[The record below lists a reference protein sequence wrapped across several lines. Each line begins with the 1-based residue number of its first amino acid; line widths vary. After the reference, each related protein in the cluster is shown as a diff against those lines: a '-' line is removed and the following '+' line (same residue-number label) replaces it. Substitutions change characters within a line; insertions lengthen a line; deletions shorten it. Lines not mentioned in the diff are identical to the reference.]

1 MITAPAAPK
10 QAKQRLTPCGTAVA
24 RSATWDTSCRSGPRP
39 RGRCV
44 VTLLNS
50 HNRRNGYR
58 TIMHFEPSPTTNSL
72 EEAVAVFVQHR
83 TRLLGIAYRVLG
95 SAVEAEDVV
104 QEAWLRW
111 QRTDR
116 SVVVSPVAFLAST
129 TTRLAINVA
138 QSARVRRETYIG
150 PWLPEPIDT
159 SSDPEVGAQRAEALE
174 LALLLVLE
182 KLSPTERAAY
192 VLREA
197 FDYTYPEIAEILQ
210 LTLVNVRKI
219 VSRAR
224 KHLSAEQRESVDA
237 EEHRHLLNTFVSA
250 AQTGDVASLE
260 ALLTPDVVSLSD
272 GNGIRGVARIPVLGR
287 ACVANL
293 ATAYPRFWRGADAR
307 PVDANGR
314 AGVMIYRDGE
324 PTTFLT
330 IAASKEGIHKV
341 MWVFNASKIAA
352 FLDSRFRF
360 AVALGSAP
368 GVCVPARV
376 MRGPGGEQRRLPTR
390 LSLMPDH
397 TGGHVI
403 DESTRALLRRGVPV
417 GTAAEGP
424 RPT

>member
-1 MITAPAAPK
+1 
-10 QAKQRLTPCGTAVA
+10 
-24 RSATWDTSCRSGPRP
+24 
-39 RGRCV
+39 
-44 VTLLNS
+44 
-50 HNRRNGYR
+50 
-58 TIMHFEPSPTTNSL
+58 MHFEPSPTTNSL

-83 TRLLGIAYRVLG
+83 TRLFGIAYRVLG

-104 QEAWLRW
+104 QEVWLRW
-111 QRTDR
+111 QKTDR

-224 KHLSAEQRESVDA
+224 KHLSAEQRVSVDA
-237 EEHRHLLNTFVSA
+237 AEHRRLLNTFVSA

-260 ALLTPDVVSLSD
+260 ALLTLDAVSLSD

-287 ACVANL
+287 ARVANL
-293 ATAYPRFWRGADAR
+293 ATAYPRFWRGADLR
-307 PVDANGR
+307 SVEANGR
-314 AGVMIYRDGE
+314 TGVMIYRDGE

-330 IAASKEGIHKV
+330 IAASKEGIHKL

-352 FLDSRFRF
+352 FLDSRSRF

-368 GVCVPARV
+368 GLWSRQRDEEAW
-376 MRGPGGEQRRLPTR
+376 GEQRRLPTE
-390 LSLMPDH
+390 PD
-397 TGGHVI
+397 GGSHGQ
-403 DESTRALLRRGVPV
+403 DT
-417 GTAAEGP
+417 
-424 RPT
+424 

>member
-1 MITAPAAPK
+1 MI
-10 QAKQRLTPCGTAVA
+10 
-24 RSATWDTSCRSGPRP
+24 
-39 RGRCV
+39 
-44 VTLLNS
+44 TLLNS
-50 HNRRNGYR
+50 RNRRNGDR

-83 TRLLGIAYRVLG
+83 TRLFGIAYRVLG

-104 QEAWLRW
+104 QEVWLRW
-111 QRTDR
+111 QKTDR
-116 SVVVSPVAFLAST
+116 SVVVSPVAFLASA

-224 KHLSAEQRESVDA
+224 KHLSAEQRVSVDA
-237 EEHRHLLNTFVSA
+237 AEHRRLLNTFVSA

-260 ALLTPDVVSLSD
+260 ALLTLDAVSLSD
-272 GNGIRGVARIPVLGR
+272 GNGIRGRSY
-287 ACVANL
+287 
-293 ATAYPRFWRGADAR
+293 T
-307 PVDANGR
+307 R
-314 AGVMIYRDGE
+314 AGPCTRGQPGNRLSAVLAGRGPQVCRSQRPYRRDDL
-324 PTTFLT
+324 PRWR
-330 IAASKEGIHKV
+330 AHHVSD
-341 MWVFNASKIAA
+341 
-352 FLDSRFRF
+352 DSRLEGGHPQADVGIQRKQDRRVPGFALPLRSGSRLCAG
-360 AVALGSAP
+360 AVAP
-368 GVCVPARV
+368 PA
-376 MRGPGGEQRRLPTR
+376 
-390 LSLMPDH
+390 
-397 TGGHVI
+397 
-403 DESTRALLRRGVPV
+403 
-417 GTAAEGP
+417 
-424 RPT
+424 